1 MNEVIINRMAERVKQ
16 MLASPIQ
23 LADEVSKTAEEA
35 HSFKQECMEVKRQTD
50 KLAALLRQA
59 ARASGGLYER
69 PTGRITEE
77 INQVLGKALVLVTKC
92 RRNAVLKRVF
102 TITSAA
108 AFRKMN
114 FLLDSSI
121 GDVTW
126 LLNVSASGEDRA
138 DHLGLPPIATND
150 PMLGLIWEQIARL
163 HTGSSPEEKA
173 DAAASLVSLA
183 QDNERNGKLIVE
195 EGGIGPLLKL
205 IKEGTVEGQ
214 EAAAKAIGKLGKDP
228 ERVRQI
234 IQEGV
239 CSVFAKVLKDG
250 GPMKVQSMVA
260 WALSELVSHDPES
273 QEHFAQSG
281 IIRSLVGHLAFET
294 VPDHSKYTVG
304 AKAMSMQSV
313 VNLAAKDN
321 NRLTQT
327 QPQPQPHPHPQPQTQ
342 TQTQPPLLHSN
353 SDNSDSPNPQ
363 HDNGTKYATRRDIGL
378 PSLSG
383 LNLKGKEAENP
394 LVKAS
399 MKAEAA
405 RALWKLAKNNIKTCK
420 SITES
425 KALLCF
431 AILLEKGKGEVQY
444 NSAMAVMEIAA
455 VAEEYPDL
463 RRSAFKTNSPA
474 AKALVDQLLRI
485 IQDDDS
491 ESQLLIPCIKS
502 IGCLARTFPARET
515 RLIHPLVKH
524 LDNTNRDLYVSGEAA
539 TALGKFACRENYLHM
554 EHSKAIIESSSAP
567 HLVQLA
573 YFGEGMAQ
581 VPALVLLCYLGL
593 HVGDSEALAKAE
605 ALSALE
611 WASKQVSLIQNPHL
625 ESLLPEAKSRL
636 ELYQSRGYHR
646 FH

>member
-1 MNEVIINRMAERVKQ
+1 MIINRMAERVKQ

-581 VPALVLLCYLGL
+581 VPALVLLCYLAL

>member
-1 MNEVIINRMAERVKQ
+1 

>member
-1 MNEVIINRMAERVKQ
+1 MAERVKQ

-35 HSFKQECMEVKRQTD
+35 HSFKQDCIELKRQTD

-69 PTGRITEE
+69 PTGRITED

-92 RRNAVLKRVF
+92 RRNAMLKRVF
-102 TITSAA
+102 TITSTT

-126 LLNVSASGEDRA
+126 LLNVSASGEERA

-260 WALSELVSHDPES
+260 WALSELVSNDPDS

-304 AKAMSMQSV
+304 AKAMTIHSV

-321 NRLTQT
+321 NRLTQPQSQSQPQIPP
-327 QPQPQPHPHPQPQTQ
+327 QPQPQLQPHAL
-342 TQTQPPLLHSN
+342 LLHNN

-363 HDNGTKYATRRDIGL
+363 HDNGTKYTTRRDIGM

-383 LNLKGKEAENP
+383 LNLKGKEAEDP

-405 RALWKLAKNNIKTCK
+405 RALWKLAKDNIKTCK

-485 IQDDDS
+485 IQEDDS
-491 ESQLLIPCIKS
+491 ESQLLIPCIRS

-515 RLIHPLVKH
+515 RLILPLVKH
-524 LDNTNRDLYVSGEAA
+524 LDHRELSVSREAA
-539 TALGKFACRENYLHM
+539 ISLSKFACTENYLHM

-567 HLVQLA
+567 HLVQLV

-581 VPALVLLCYLGL
+581 VPALILLCYLAL

-611 WASKQVSLIQNPHL
+611 WASKQVSLIQDPVL

-636 ELYQSRGYHR
+636 ELYQSRGHHR